1 MLIEKSSGFRNV
13 EKHNNTV
20 AEMLADIEDSGET
33 QDAFKY
39 RLELVK
45 QLRTCASEQGVGNAS
60 SNLGANLEL
69 AKKYSEAVKSYH
81 QGVKMAI
88 RYLH

>member
-1 MLIEKSSGFRNV
+1 MRKAADLGSREAQY
-13 EKHNNTV
+13 TV
-20 AEMLADIEDSGET
+20 AEMLADIEDSEET

-69 AKKYSEAVKSYH
+69 AKKIFGSCKELSSGCK
-81 QGVKMAI
+81 KMAI